1 MRSLFLT
8 LAFSTALCAGTPTT
22 WAAPEGAV
30 QNALLVLPAQGLE
43 VDLKSG
49 DVTRKGVTG
58 QCLETVS
65 KAGSNLLVVAKNSGD
80 DKPTVSVDGM
90 IRDLGGPAQEGA
102 RLGTIRLARDGSLV
116 HMRTWKTGDKQ
127 TELLQESVVRLT
139 FKRGTLAKLL
149 RFTETQALLLVTRPG
164 EPARL
169 IRHKR
174 GAGGL
179 VSKEPEV
186 LLDFAGCV
194 PERVLVRGDVLWAR
208 MECAD
213 TDTAGIYRI
222 DLTTGSIESPVMTSE
237 TADFM
242 TLPRADRPDGEAVL
256 TVSGSPSGINF
267 YYAVNGLLAAQTGEV
282 RACSSDAEGLQSWN
296 QSYRL
301 RALASLFEKTGDSVF
316 AALARKSMR
325 LTLAAQ
331 DGVNGRTSN
340 QNPSCGW
347 SSTIYAT
354 NNNDRMTLM
363 INQAMIANSL
373 AKACKALGGGCPV
386 ELANRIAGTQACL
399 ANEYEPD
406 FDPTVGLYRINKDI
420 DFRFKGSIA
429 PWNWQVSMAAL
440 LKDLS
445 DPALSARGRS
455 VVKGFYDEWS
465 ADENGALFRYWPKA
479 AFEDRDG
486 SPSKR
491 AGERFEDTGHA
502 GISLLSAAE
511 FPDLM
516 TGDHIAAL
524 KSREDFL
531 LTFGA
536 ATPRDLDG
544 AGPAGPR
551 WFPAGGW
558 SSVPSEAFKK
568 RFSGPVPGVQSADT
582 VFAYANLFDPD
593 ADFQLILSIHGCT
606 DVCALHKTYKYDS
619 WQAFFNGNPFFEFR
633 PAALPIASKP

>member
-8 LAFSTALCAGTPTT
+8 LAFSTALCAGTSTT
-22 WAAPEGAV
+22 WAAPEGAA
-30 QNALLVLPAQGLE
+30 QNSLLVLPAQGLE

-65 KAGSNLLVVAKNSGD
+65 KAGSNLLVVAKIPGD

-90 IRDLGGPAQEGA
+90 IRELGSPDQDGA

-127 TELLQESVVRLT
+127 TELLQDGVVRLT

-149 RFTETQALLLVTRPG
+149 RFTEDQALLLVTRQG
-164 EPARL
+164 EPAQL

-174 GAGGL
+174 DTNGRISA
-179 VSKEPEV
+179 EPEV
-186 LLDFAGCV
+186 LLDFAGCA
-194 PERVLVRGDVLWAR
+194 PERVVVRGDVLWAR
-208 MECAD
+208 MDCED

-222 DLTTGSIESPVMTSE
+222 DLTKGSIEAPVITSE

-242 TLPRADRPDGEAVL
+242 TLPRADRPDGETVL
-256 TVSGSPSGINF
+256 TVSGSPAGINF
-267 YYAVNGLLAAQTGEV
+267 YYAATGLLATQTGEV

-301 RALASLFEKTGDSVF
+301 RALAALYKKTRDPVF
-316 AALARKSMR
+316 AALARKSIR

-331 DGVNGRTSN
+331 DGVNGRTTN
-340 QNPSCGW
+340 QNSSCGW

-354 NNNDRMTLM
+354 NTDDRMTLM

-373 AKACKALGGGCPV
+373 AKACKILGDGCTEV
-386 ELANRIAGTQACL
+386 LEDRIAETQACL
-399 ANEYEPD
+399 ASTYEPD
-406 FDPTVGLYRINKDI
+406 FDAGAGLYRINGDI

-429 PWNWQVSMAAL
+429 PWNWQVTMAAL
-440 LKDLS
+440 LKDLP
-445 DPALSARGRS
+445 DPALTARSAS
-455 VVKGFYDEWS
+455 ILEGFYDEWS

-491 AGERFEDTGHA
+491 AGERYEDTGHA

-516 TGDHIAAL
+516 TSDHVAAL
-524 KSREDFL
+524 KRREDFL
-531 LTFGA
+531 LTFGSE
-536 ATPRDLDG
+536 TPRDLDG
-544 AGPAGPR
+544 AGPVGPR

-558 SSVPSEAFKK
+558 SSIPSEAFNK
-568 RFSGPVPGVQSADT
+568 RFAGPVPGVQSADT

-593 ADFQLILSIHGCT
+593 ADFQLTLKVHSCT
-606 DVCALHKTYKYDS
+606 DSCEPHRTYTYKS
-619 WQAFFNGNPFFEFR
+619 WQAFMADNPFFKLQ
-633 PAALPIASKP
+633 PD